1 MLPLF
6 YVIDYF
12 KIHNIMIKR
21 NLLSIIGLPAGLICL
36 LFCATPV
43 RSQTSASIQPDR
55 TRNVGD
61 TVQIPVHIT
70 GTNVLN
76 MAFYVDYDH
85 TILTPHSTPYLNV
98 VAGLEVTGYN
108 TDWQPGTLG
117 LFLDAIGLE
126 GQNYENDRIITLVFT
141 LAKAGSTPMVFRTSP
156 LPLPISGIW
165 NELGL
170 PIEPIAFTGN
180 TITALPVVPPTRIVQ
195 NDTVHSGEIM
205 CYDATLTITVA
216 GNGSVFLVEPNGQAT
231 FVAGQNIV
239 YLPGT
244 RVMLGGYMHG
254 YITLNHQYCDSPAPG
269 AAGLITTATA
279 SQTDTGP
286 GWSIYPNP
294 TSETITIDVSNL
306 PQQEFN
312 VALYNMQGALIRS
325 QKMVASQH
333 NNLSLSDQPSGIYFL
348 RLIWDNGYRTIKIIK
363 N

>member
-1 MLPLF
+1 
-6 YVIDYF
+6 
-12 KIHNIMIKR
+12 MIKR

-36 LFCATPV
+36 LLCSAPV

-61 TVQIPVHIT
+61 TVQIPVYIT

-76 MAFYVDYDH
+76 VAFYVDYDH
-85 TILTPHSTPYLNV
+85 TILSPYSTPYLNV

-108 TDWQPGTLG
+108 ADWQPGTLG

-126 GQNYENDRIITLVFT
+126 GLNFTNDRIITLVFT
-141 LAKAGSTPMVFRTSP
+141 LTKAGSTSMIFRTSP
-156 LPLPISGIW
+156 LPLPVSGFW

-170 PIEPIAFTGN
+170 PIEPTTYTGN
-180 TITALPVVPPTRIVQ
+180 SITALPVVPPTRIVQ
-195 NDTVHSGEIM
+195 NDTVHGGEIM

-231 FVAGQNIV
+231 FVAGQKIV

-244 RVMLGGYMHG
+244 RVMPGGYMHG
-254 YITLNHQYCDSPAPG
+254 YITLNQQYCDPLTPG
-269 AAGLITTATA
+269 DDGLIAGATPF
-279 SQTDTGP
+279 QTDAEP

-294 TSETITIDVSNL
+294 TYEAITIDVSNL

-312 VALYNMQGALIRS
+312 ASLYNMQGALIRS
-325 QKMVASQH
+325 EGMFTSRH
-333 NNLSLSDQPSGIYFL
+333 NSLSLSDQPSGIYFL
-348 RLIWDNGYRTIKIIK
+348 RLIWNDGYKTIKIIK